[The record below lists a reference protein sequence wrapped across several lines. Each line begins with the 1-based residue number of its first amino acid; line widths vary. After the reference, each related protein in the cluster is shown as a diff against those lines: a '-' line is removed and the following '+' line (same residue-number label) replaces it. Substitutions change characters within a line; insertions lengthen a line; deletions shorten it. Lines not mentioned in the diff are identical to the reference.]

1 MDAIK
6 KSFKRGVDYVR
17 NYTNSGPAVA
27 LPVFIIDDHA
37 RHGLS
42 LWLILHFTVIKMSH
56 GHYLTKPSGLA
67 P

>member
-1 MDAIK
+1 MDATK
-6 KSFKRGVDYVR
+6 KSFKRGVDYIR

-27 LPVFIIDDHA
+27 LPVFIIDDLA